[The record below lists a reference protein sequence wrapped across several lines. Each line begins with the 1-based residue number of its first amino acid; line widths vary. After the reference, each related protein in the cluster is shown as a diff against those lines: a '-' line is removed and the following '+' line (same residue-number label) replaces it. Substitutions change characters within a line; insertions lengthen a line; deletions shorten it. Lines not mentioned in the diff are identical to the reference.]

1 MRKEPGYGIK
11 INHMTLIPKDIR
23 DAAKAIDGKVAKTLC
38 APSTT
43 LSQITGAHIILKFEN
58 LQFTGS
64 FKERGALNKLL
75 SLSPERQRAGV
86 IAMSAG
92 NHAQA
97 VAYHARRLGIPAVIV
112 MPRHTPNLK
121 VEHTRAFNAEVI
133 LKGEDFD
140 EAGVFAKKLALE
152 RNLELIHPYDD
163 EKVMAGQGT
172 VALEMLDM
180 FPDLESIVV
189 PVGGGG
195 FIAGCAIAAKSIN
208 PEIAIFGVETERYA
222 SMRCVLQGTSPQW
235 GTCTLA
241 EGIAVKEPGC
251 LPLEIIKQHVDDI
264 LLVDEGDIE
273 EAVLLLLEVEKTVVE
288 GAGAVGLAAVMK
300 NPNRFHGKKTG
311 LILSGGNI
319 DLLPLSSI
327 IQRGLVRTG
336 RLVRLRVELR
346 DFPGALSEVTRCI
359 ADMEANIV
367 EVHHQRAFTDLP
379 LQSAEVEF
387 VVQTRGLSHVDA
399 LLKALESSGYPRVT
413 VHRGQLS
420 GCRKASIIEPIL

>member
-1 MRKEPGYGIK
+1 
-11 INHMTLIPKDIR
+11 MTLTPENIQ
-23 DAAKAIDGKVAKTLC
+23 DAAKAIHGRIIKTLC

-43 LSQITGAHIILKFEN
+43 LSEITGASIILKFEN

-75 SLSPERQRAGV
+75 SLTPEKRKAGV

-97 VAYHARRLGIPAVIV
+97 VAYHAQHLEIPAVIV
-112 MPRHTPNLK
+112 MPRYTPNLK

-140 EAGVFAKKLALE
+140 EAGVFAKQLAVE
-152 RNLELIHPYDD
+152 RSLELIHPYDD
-163 EKVMAGQGT
+163 ENVMAGQGT
-172 VALEMLDM
+172 VALEMLEA
-180 FPDLESIVV
+180 FPDLEFIVV

-195 FIAGCAIAAKSIN
+195 FIAGCAVAAKSLN
-208 PEIAIFGVETERYA
+208 PEISIIGVEAKGYP
-222 SMRCVLQGTSPQW
+222 SMCCALKETLPEW
-235 GTCTLA
+235 GKCTLA

-251 LPLEIIKQHVDDI
+251 LPLAIVKKIVDDI
-264 LLVDEGDIE
+264 LLVEEADIE
-273 EAVLLLLEVEKTVVE
+273 KAVLLLLEIEKTVVE

-300 NPNRFHGKKTG
+300 HPSRFKGRKTG

-336 RLVRLRVELR
+336 RLVRLRVALR
-346 DFPGALSEVTRCI
+346 DFPGALSDVTRCI
-359 ADMEANIV
+359 ADAEANIV
-367 EVHHQRAFTDLP
+367 EVQHQRAFTNLP

-387 VVQTRGLSHVDA
+387 VVQTRGLPHLGAV
-399 LLKALESSGYPRVT
+399 LKALRSSGYHVEQIT
-413 VHRGQLS
+413 
-420 GCRKASIIEPIL
+420 

>member
-1 MRKEPGYGIK
+1 
-11 INHMTLIPKDIR
+11 MTLTPENIQN
-23 DAAKAIDGKVAKTLC
+23 AAKAIHGKIIKTLC
-38 APSTT
+38 APSIT
-43 LSQITGAHIILKFEN
+43 LSEITGASIILKFEN

-75 SLSPERQRAGV
+75 SLPPEKRKAGV

-97 VAYHARRLGIPAVIV
+97 VAYHAQRLGITAVIV
-112 MPRHTPNLK
+112 MPKYTPNLK

-140 EAGVFAKKLALE
+140 EAGSFAKDLAVE
-152 RNLELIHPYDD
+152 RGLELIHPYDD
-163 EKVMAGQGT
+163 EEVMAGQGT
-172 VALEMLDM
+172 VALEMLEA
-180 FPDLESIVV
+180 FPDLEFIVV

-195 FIAGCAIAAKSIN
+195 FIAGCAVAAKSLNSKIS
-208 PEIAIFGVETERYA
+208 IVGVEAEGYA
-222 SMRCVLQGTSPQW
+222 SMCCALNETSPKW
-235 GTCTLA
+235 GKCTLA

-251 LPLEIIKQHVDDI
+251 LPLPIVKESVDDI
-264 LLVDEGDIE
+264 LLVEEADIE
-273 EAVLLLLEVEKTVVE
+273 KAVLLLLEVEKTVVE

-300 NPNRFHGKKTG
+300 HPSKFKGRKTG

-346 DFPGALSEVTRCI
+346 DFPGALSAVTRCI
-359 ADMEANIV
+359 ADAEANIV
-367 EVHHQRAFTDLP
+367 EVHHQRAFTNLP

-387 VVQTRGLSHVDA
+387 VIQTRGLPHLNDVLEA
-399 LLKALESSGYPRVT
+399 LRSSGYHVERT
-413 VHRGQLS
+413 
-420 GCRKASIIEPIL
+420 I

>member
-1 MRKEPGYGIK
+1 
-11 INHMTLIPKDIR
+11 MTLTLNDIYS
-23 DAAKAIDGKVAKTLC
+23 AAKTIQGKIVKTLC

-43 LSQITGAHIILKFEN
+43 LSGITGASLILKFEN

-75 SLSPERQRAGV
+75 SLPLGKRKKGV

-97 VAYHARRLGIPAVIV
+97 VAYHAERLGIPAVII
-112 MPRHTPNLK
+112 MPRYTPNLK
-121 VEHTRAFNAEVI
+121 VEHTRAFKAEVI

-140 EAGVFAKKLALE
+140 EAKDYARQLAIE
-152 RNLELIHPYDD
+152 RGLELIHPYDD

-172 VALEMLDM
+172 VVLEMLEAY
-180 FPDLESIVV
+180 PDLASIVV

-195 FIAGCAIAAKSIN
+195 FISGCAVAAKSIN
-208 PEIAIFGVETERYA
+208 PNISIIGVEAKGYA
-222 SMRCVLQGTSPQW
+222 SMCCALKKTSPQW
-235 GTCTLA
+235 AKCSLA
-241 EGIAVKEPGC
+241 EGIAVKEPGSLT
-251 LPLEIIKQHVDDI
+251 LPIVKEFVDDI
-264 LLVDEGDIE
+264 LLVDEVDIE
-273 EAVLLLLEVEKTVVE
+273 KAVLLLLEVEKTVVE

-300 NPNRFHGKKTG
+300 HSSRFKGKKAG

-346 DFPGALSEVTRCI
+346 DSPGALSDVTRCI
-359 ADMEANIV
+359 ADAEANIV
-367 EVHHQRAFTDLP
+367 EVHHQRAFTKLP
-379 LQSAEVEF
+379 LQSAEVEL
-387 VVQTRGLSHVDA
+387 VIETRGLSHLHA
-399 LLKALESSGYPRVT
+399 ILETLDNSGYHVEQIT
-413 VHRGQLS
+413 
-420 GCRKASIIEPIL
+420 

>member
-1 MRKEPGYGIK
+1 
-11 INHMTLIPKDIR
+11 MTLAINDIYS
-23 DAAKAIDGKVAKTLC
+23 AAKTIHGKIVKTLC

-43 LSQITGAHIILKFEN
+43 LSEITGASLILKFEN

-75 SLSPERQRAGV
+75 SLPPAKRKTGV

-97 VAYHARRLGIPAVIV
+97 VAYHAERLGIPSVII
-112 MPRHTPNLK
+112 MPRYTPNLK

-140 EAGVFAKKLALE
+140 EAKNYAKHLAVK
-152 RNLELIHPYDD
+152 RGLELIHPYDD

-172 VALEMLDM
+172 VVLEMLEAY
-180 FPDLESIVV
+180 PDLESIVV

-195 FIAGCAIAAKSIN
+195 FISGCAVAAKSIN
-208 PEIAIFGVETERYA
+208 PNISIIGVEAEGYA
-222 SMRCVLQGTSPQW
+222 SMSCALKEISPKW
-235 GTCTLA
+235 AKCSLA
-241 EGIAVKEPGC
+241 EGIAVKEPGSLT
-251 LPLEIIKQHVDDI
+251 LPIVKEFVDDI
-264 LLVDEGDIE
+264 LLVDEVDIE
-273 EAVLLLLEVEKTVVE
+273 KAVLLLLEVEKTVVE

-300 NPNRFHGKKTG
+300 HPSRFKGKKTG

-319 DLLPLSSI
+319 DLLPLASI

-336 RLVRLRVELR
+336 RLARLRVELR
-346 DFPGALSEVTRCI
+346 DSPGALSDVTRCI
-359 ADMEANIV
+359 ADAEANIV
-367 EVHHQRAFTDLP
+367 EVHHQRAFTKLP

-387 VVQTRGLSHVDA
+387 VIETRGLSH
-399 LLKALESSGYPRVT
+399 LRTILETLDNSDYHVE
-413 VHRGQLS
+413 Q
-420 GCRKASIIEPIL
+420 II

>member
-1 MRKEPGYGIK
+1 
-11 INHMTLIPKDIR
+11 MTLTLNDIHS
-23 DAAKAIDGKVAKTLC
+23 AAKTIQGRIVKTLC

-43 LSQITGAHIILKFEN
+43 LSEITGASLILKFEN

-75 SLSPERQRAGV
+75 SLPPEKRKTGV

-97 VAYHARRLGIPAVIV
+97 VAYHAERLGIPAVII
-112 MPRHTPNLK
+112 MPRYTPNLK

-140 EAGVFAKKLALE
+140 EAKDYAKQLAVE
-152 RNLELIHPYDD
+152 RSLELIHPYDD

-172 VALEMLDM
+172 VVLEMLEAY
-180 FPDLESIVV
+180 PDLESIVV

-195 FIAGCAIAAKSIN
+195 FISGCAVAAKSIN
-208 PEIAIFGVETERYA
+208 PEISIIGVEAEGYA
-222 SMRCVLQGTSPQW
+222 SMCCALKNIPPKWAKSS
-235 GTCTLA
+235 LA
-241 EGIAVKEPGC
+241 EGIAVKEPGSLT
-251 LPLEIIKQHVDDI
+251 LPIVKEQVDDI
-264 LLVDEGDIE
+264 LLVDEVDIE
-273 EAVLLLLEVEKTVVE
+273 KAVLLLLEVEKTVVE

-300 NPNRFHGKKTG
+300 HSSRFKGKETG

-346 DFPGALSEVTRCI
+346 DSPGALSDVTRCI
-359 ADMEANIV
+359 ADAEANIV
-367 EVHHQRAFTDLP
+367 EVHHQRAFTKLP

-387 VVQTRGLSHVDA
+387 VIETRGLSH
-399 LLKALESSGYPRVT
+399 LNTILEKLAPFRVM
-413 VHRGQLS
+413 L
-420 GCRKASIIEPIL
+420 

>member
-1 MRKEPGYGIK
+1 
-11 INHMTLIPKDIR
+11 MTLTLNDIYG
-23 DAAKAIDGKVAKTLC
+23 AAKTIQGKIVKTLC

-43 LSQITGAHIILKFEN
+43 LSGITGASLVLKFEN

-75 SLSPERQRAGV
+75 SLPPGKRKTGV

-97 VAYHARRLGIPAVIV
+97 VAYHAERLRIPAVII
-112 MPRHTPNLK
+112 MPRYTPNLK

-140 EAGVFAKKLALE
+140 EAKDYAKHLAIE
-152 RNLELIHPYDD
+152 RGLELIHPYDD

-172 VALEMLDM
+172 VVLEMLEAY
-180 FPDLESIVV
+180 PDLESIVV

-195 FIAGCAIAAKSIN
+195 FISGCAVAAKSIN
-208 PEIAIFGVETERYA
+208 PNVSIIGVEAKGYA
-222 SMRCVLQGTSPQW
+222 SMCCALKKIAPKWAKCS
-235 GTCTLA
+235 LA
-241 EGIAVKEPGC
+241 EGIAVKEPGSLT
-251 LPLEIIKQHVDDI
+251 LPIVKEFVDDI
-264 LLVDEGDIE
+264 LLVDEVDIE
-273 EAVLLLLEVEKTVVE
+273 KAVLLLLEVEKTVVE

-300 NPNRFHGKKTG
+300 HPSRFKGKKTG

-319 DLLPLSSI
+319 DLLPLASI

-346 DFPGALSEVTRCI
+346 DSPGALSDATRCI
-359 ADMEANIV
+359 ADAEANIV
-367 EVHHQRAFTDLP
+367 EVHHQRAFTKLP
-379 LQSAEVEF
+379 LQSAEVEL
-387 VVQTRGLSHVDA
+387 VIETRGLSHLRA
-399 LLKALESSGYPRVT
+399 ILETLDNSGYHAEQIV
-413 VHRGQLS
+413 
-420 GCRKASIIEPIL
+420 

>member
-1 MRKEPGYGIK
+1 MA
-11 INHMTLIPKDIR
+11 LIPQDIR
-23 DAAKAIDGKVAKTLC
+23 DAAKAIQNRVVKTLC

-43 LSQITGAHIILKFEN
+43 LSQITGAPLILKFEN

-64 FKERGALNKLL
+64 FKERGALNKLI
-75 SLSPERQRAGV
+75 SLSPHKRKTGV

-97 VAYHARRLGIPAVIV
+97 VAYHAEHLGIPAVIV
-112 MPRHTPNLK
+112 MPRYTPNLK

-133 LKGEDFD
+133 LQGEDFD
-140 EAGVFAKKLALE
+140 EAGVFAKKLAIE
-152 RNLELIHPYDD
+152 RGLELIHPYDD

-172 VALEMLDM
+172 VALEMLDA

-195 FIAGCAIAAKSIN
+195 FIAGCAVAAKSIN
-208 PEIAIFGVETERYA
+208 PEISIIGVEAKGYA
-222 SMRCVLQGTSPQW
+222 SMCCTLKGTSPEW
-235 GTCTLA
+235 AKCTLA

-251 LPLEIIKQHVDDI
+251 MPLEIVKQNVDDI
-264 LLVDEGDIE
+264 LLVDERDIE

-300 NPNRFHGKKTG
+300 YKKQFHGRKTG

-327 IQRGLVRTG
+327 IQRGLVKTG

-359 ADMEANIV
+359 AEAEANIV
-367 EVHHQRAFTDLP
+367 EVYHQRAFTDLP

-387 VVQTRGLSHVDA
+387 VVQTRGLSHLHA
-399 LLKALESSGYPRVT
+399 LMETLESFGYNV
-413 VHRGQLS
+413 GQTD
-420 GCRKASIIEPIL
+420 